1 MVHNKGATT
10 KQDEQAPDNLCGPD
24 WRKFLLHIIEHLEPD
39 DEGAERD
46 HEDATD
52 SVENHHQQDVV
63 DEGSRKDQQIVD
75 HRYVVV
81 ADQLLDNC
89 GSATAKPWKARA
101 MVHVSA

>member
-1 MVHNKGATT
+1 MTRALKETT
-10 KQDEQAPDNLCGPD
+10 KTQPTAL
-24 WRKFLLHIIEHLEPD
+24 K
-39 DEGAERD
+39 
-46 HEDATD
+46 
-52 SVENHHQQDVV
+52 NHHQQDVV